1 MKAITEMN
9 HDTEQTIKLDQLY
22 KGGSESELNHG
33 LIAKSVRASERN
45 SVIVGSNPTQA
56 NFL

>member
-1 MKAITEMN
+1 MKLE
-9 HDTEQTIKLDQLY
+9 LY
-22 KGGSESELNHG
+22 KVRSECNL
-33 LIAKSVRASERN
+33 KSWPDSPVRASERN